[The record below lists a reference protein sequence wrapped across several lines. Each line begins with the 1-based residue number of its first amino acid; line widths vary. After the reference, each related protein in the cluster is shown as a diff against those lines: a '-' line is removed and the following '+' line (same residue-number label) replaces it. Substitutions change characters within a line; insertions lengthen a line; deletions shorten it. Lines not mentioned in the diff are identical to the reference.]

1 MPRRLPKIICEQC
14 HKPFVPNLFFSS
26 NCIHCTYES
35 QSDFAVIRSFVRD
48 NPGLTAIELAEFT
61 GIKLA
66 NIMTFVKTELSA
78 DAATSRRANPNYDA
92 GTYVDTNQGRMFT
105 AKNNK

>member
-1 MPRRLPKIICEQC
+1 MPKKLPKIICEQC

-35 QSDFAVIRSFVRD
+35 ESDLAVIRSFVKD
-48 NPGLTAIELAEFT
+48 NPGLTAIELAELT

-66 NIMTFVKTELSA
+66 NIMSFVKSELNEHKSRQT
-78 DAATSRRANPNYDA
+78 TSYDA
-92 GTYVDTNQGRMFT
+92 SRYIDTNQGRIFT
-105 AKNNK
+105 AKGSK